1 MGSSQ
6 RKNGL
11 CEERMQMIVVDDLS
25 ALDNAGVG
33 PGLRRSPSARLCGTD
48 RDKVAG
54 FITGKGVTL
63 SCSKAYFS
71 VKGPV
76 CLLLGRRRSRNTDAT
91 LLWRNL
97 THFSFLPP

>member
-25 ALDNAGVG
+25 ALHDTGVG
-33 PGLRRSPSARLCGTD
+33 PGLRRCPSARLCGTD

-54 FITGKGVTL
+54 FIACECVTL
-63 SCSKAYFS
+63 DSSNAYFP

-76 CLLLGRRRSRNTDAT
+76 
-91 LLWRNL
+91 
-97 THFSFLPP
+97 